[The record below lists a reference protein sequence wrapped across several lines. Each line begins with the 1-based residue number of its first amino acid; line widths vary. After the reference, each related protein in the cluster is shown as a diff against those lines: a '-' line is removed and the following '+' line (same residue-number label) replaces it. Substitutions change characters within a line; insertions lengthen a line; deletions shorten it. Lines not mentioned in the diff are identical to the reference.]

1 MFDYKSKAKSYK
13 VELSDVKE
21 RLHALE
27 KVESEYKSFKKEV
40 SVKVTAYEKLDEDVF
55 RLKAEI

>member
-1 MFDYKSKAKSYK
+1 M
-13 VELSDVKE
+13 ELSDVKE

-27 KVESEYKSFKKEV
+27 KVESEYKSYKKEV
-40 SVKVTAYEKLDEDVF
+40 SVKVTAFEKLDEDVF